1 MRRNISSEWLPMPEQ
16 SFLGGLTTTKYLL
29 KATWPFGGLT
39 LSDDGMTVR
48 FMGRVFTRRDWS
60 GVASVERVVGGLMG
74 TPGVRI
80 RLVDGDQ
87 IVFWAASSDPV
98 LAAFRER
105 GVHVDESEGR
115 PPKGPLRSALPE
127 WIGWLST

>member
-1 MRRNISSEWLPMPEQ
+1 MLEQ
-16 SFLGGLTTTKYLL
+16 SFLGGLRTTKYLL

-39 LSDDGMTVR
+39 LSDEGMTVR

-87 IVFWAASSDPV
+87 IVFWASPDPV
-98 LAAFRER
+98 LAVFRER

-115 PPKGPLRSALPE
+115 PPKAHSGALPE
-127 WIGWLST
+127 WIGWLGT